1 MSELAISRGISLQRI
16 GAMILRYWYL
26 LLSSW
31 PRLLELMYW
40 PILQVITWGFLQSYI
55 AQNAGF
61 FARAGGTL
69 IGAVILW
76 DILFRGQLGFSVSFL
91 EEMWARNLGN
101 LMMSPLKPIEFLLAL
116 MVMSLI
122 RLALGVIPMT
132 LLALYVFDFNF
143 YGLGLPAIA
152 FFCNLIF
159 TSWAV
164 GIFVSG
170 LVLRNGLGAESIVWT
185 LMFALLPLACVYYLP
200 RECAAAVAAARRLVR
215 AADLCVRRPARA
227 AHRSRLPRRSDAV
240 GARHQRGAAGG
251 FICIIHCPFEQRPP
265 SRLPARR
272 RRIGQF
278 PVDLRAVRSNSS
290 VDIAICA
297 LTRCYAFVTML
308 RRKTGV

>member
-1 MSELAISRGISLQRI
+1 MSDLALHRGISFRRI

-101 LMMSPLKPIEFLLAL
+101 LMMSPLKPIEFLAAL

-122 RLALGVIPMT
+122 RLALGVIPMI
-132 LLALYVFDFNF
+132 LLALYVFHFNF
-143 YGLGLPAIA
+143 FGLGLPAIA

-159 TSWAV
+159 TSWAL

-185 LMFALLPLACVYYLP
+185 LMFALLPFACVYYPVKVLP
-200 RECAAAVAAARRLVR
+200 PWLQHVAWSLPPTYVFEGLRSLLSDHVFRADLMVSALAINAVLLIASFAAFIGLLNSARRHGSL
-215 AADLCVRRPARA
+215 L
-227 AHRSRLPRRSDAV
+227 
-240 GARHQRGAAGG
+240 GG
-251 FICIIHCPFEQRPP
+251 GE
-265 SRLPARR
+265 
-272 RRIGQF
+272 
-278 PVDLRAVRSNSS
+278 
-290 VDIAICA
+290 
-297 LTRCYAFVTML
+297 
-308 RRKTGV
+308 

>member
-1 MSELAISRGISLQRI
+1 MNELVLHRGLSSQRI

-31 PRLLELMYW
+31 PRLLELIYW
-40 PILQVITWGFLQSYI
+40 PALQIITWGFLQIYI

-76 DILFRGQLGFSVSFL
+76 DILFRGQLGFSISFL

-101 LMMSPLKPIEFLLAL
+101 LMMSPLQPIEFLLAL
-116 MVMSLI
+116 MIMSLI
-122 RLALGVIPMT
+122 RLAIGIIPMT
-132 LLALYVFDFNF
+132 LLALFFFHFNF
-143 YGLGLPAIA
+143 YSLGLPLIA

-185 LMFALLPLACVYYLP
+185 LMFALMPLACIYYPVTVLP
-200 RECAAAVAAARRLVR
+200 LWLQYVAWALPPTYVFEGMRALLIEGVFRTDLMFDALAINAGLLAASFAAFLAL
-215 AADLCVRRPARA
+215 L
-227 AHRSRLPRRSDAV
+227 RSAKRNGSLL
-240 GARHQRGAAGG
+240 AAG
-251 FICIIHCPFEQRPP
+251 E
-265 SRLPARR
+265 
-272 RRIGQF
+272 
-278 PVDLRAVRSNSS
+278 
-290 VDIAICA
+290 
-297 LTRCYAFVTML
+297 
-308 RRKTGV
+308 

>member
-55 AQNAGF
+55 AQNAGY

-116 MVMSLI
+116 MAMSLI

-132 LLALYVFDFNF
+132 LLAYYVFDFNF

-185 LMFALLPLACVYYLP
+185 LMFALLPLACVYYPVSVLP
-200 RECAAAVAAARRLVR
+200 LWLQHVAWFVPPTYVFEGLRALLTDHVFRADLMLWALAINAVLLVASFAAFIALLNSARRHGSL
-215 AADLCVRRPARA
+215 L
-227 AHRSRLPRRSDAV
+227 
-240 GARHQRGAAGG
+240 GG
-251 FICIIHCPFEQRPP
+251 GE
-265 SRLPARR
+265 
-272 RRIGQF
+272 
-278 PVDLRAVRSNSS
+278 
-290 VDIAICA
+290 
-297 LTRCYAFVTML
+297 
-308 RRKTGV
+308 